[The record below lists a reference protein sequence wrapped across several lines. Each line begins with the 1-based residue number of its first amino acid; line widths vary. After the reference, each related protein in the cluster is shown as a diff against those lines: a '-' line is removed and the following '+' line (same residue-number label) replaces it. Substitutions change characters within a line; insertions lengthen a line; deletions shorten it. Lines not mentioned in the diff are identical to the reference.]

1 MGLQDYAR
9 LQRHEH
15 HRLVDAKGHK
25 QALQVGDK
33 LDDDRW
39 KAQAETPL
47 FRSKRAET
55 LAMLLRARVVLYKGR
70 KPVSASELR
79 TELASPEKRQAVQSL
94 IRRAKSERVGVAIAD
109 ISVCGAVAP
118 YSMLLGGKLV
128 AMLTASPEVIA
139 AYGERNGNSQ
149 SVIASSIAGRPIVRT
164 PHLVFLG
171 TTSLCATEPTQYTR
185 VHVPCELLGGRQ
197 GESVRYRLL
206 GRTEGFGTL
215 QFSKDT
221 TGALSTLLAQS
232 DGGQRVHSI
241 FGEGVNPRLRKIR
254 DGLDVLGLPSDV
266 LLAHGSARLVYGVAL
281 ARNFREYLLGLESEP
296 DYLVPLKNPK
306 AATQAVGD
314 WWAERWLA
322 RRIQREE
329 VFAELAKQK
338 LTYPVRHGARVIVP
352 DREHDRLLFSDE
364 ETPGGECGT

>member
-1 MGLQDYAR
+1 M
-9 LQRHEH
+9 
-15 HRLVDAKGHK
+15 DAKGHK
-25 QALQVGDK
+25 QALQVGDQ

-55 LAMLLRARVVLYKGR
+55 LAMLLRARVVLYKGP

-139 AYGERNGNSQ
+139 AYGERYGNSQ

-171 TTSLCATEPTQYTR
+171 TTSLYATEPTQYTR

-306 AATQAVGD
+306 AATQAMGD

-352 DREHDRLLFSDE
+352 EREQNRSLFSEE
-364 ETPGGECGT
+364 ETRGGEWGT